1 MSKIK
6 FRAIDYLWRSWIETI
21 NRCKN
26 NPGNS
31 STIKVSEHIDVYK
44 GIKIAWKGFVH
55 PSESKFIN
63 MKKKIVGIIWKWKYL
78 LPL

>member
-6 FRAIDYLWRSWIETI
+6 YRAIDYLWRSWIETI

-31 STIKVSEHIDVYK
+31 SAIKVVNILMYTKV
-44 GIKIAWKGFVH
+44 KIAWKGFVH

-63 MKKKIVGIIWKWKYL
+63 MKKRIVGIIWKWKYL
-78 LPL
+78 LSL

>member
-6 FRAIDYLWRSWIETI
+6 YRAIDYLWRSWIETI

-31 STIKVSEHIDVYK
+31 SAIKVSEHIDVYK
-44 GIKIAWKGFVH
+44 GKDCVKRFCASFREQI
-55 PSESKFIN
+55 
-63 MKKKIVGIIWKWKYL
+63 Y
-78 LPL
+78 